1 MTFIQFS
8 SSSAGSNKGDNF
20 TCVIIAIDVK
30 AKVVGRLHKDLP
42 NEQLVKDLLDEELVE
57 DLHKEQRLED
67 LPNEEIVEDL
77 PNEELPKDVQS
88 EKHLENFHYIA
99 KVMPA
104 NEYRASWL
112 QEVGLHKYFL

>member
-1 MTFIQFS
+1 LTFIQFS

-30 AKVVGRLHKDLP
+30 AKVAGRLPK
-42 NEQLVKDLLDEELVE
+42 N
-57 DLHKEQRLED
+57 
-67 LPNEEIVEDL
+67 LPNEELVEDL
-77 PNEELPKDVQS
+77 PNEELVKDLHRD
-88 EKHLENFHYIA
+88 KRLENLHYIA

-112 QEVGLHKYFL
+112 QEVG